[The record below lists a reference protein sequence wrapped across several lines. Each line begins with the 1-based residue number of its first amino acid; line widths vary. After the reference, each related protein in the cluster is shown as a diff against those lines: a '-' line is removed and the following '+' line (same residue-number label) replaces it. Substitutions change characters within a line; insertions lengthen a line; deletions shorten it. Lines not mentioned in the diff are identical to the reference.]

1 MTILCS
7 TAALCLGFLLDMI
20 FGDPHN
26 MPHIV
31 RAFGSLISAL
41 ERITLKKGQERV
53 GGVCLVLIVTILCG
67 GIPCVILFFTY
78 HFSLLA
84 GFAVES
90 LLCYQLLAAKS
101 LRDESM
107 KVFESLKRNDLDD
120 ARINLSMIVG
130 RDTEHLDSAGVAGA
144 AIESVAENTS
154 DGVIAPMFYIML
166 GGGALGCLYKA
177 VNTMDSMI
185 GYKNDKY
192 LMFGRAAA
200 RLDDFMNLI
209 PSRLAAL
216 LMIASAY
223 LCGFDARSAY
233 RIWRRDRKNHASPN
247 SAQTESACAGALGI
261 RLGGPTRYFGKLI
274 AKPTIGDD
282 THPVEMDDILRAN
295 KLMYTSAVLMLV
307 LSVLVR
313 GLWYAAL

>member
-1 MTILCS
+1 MIILYS
-7 TAALCLGFLLDMI
+7 TAALLLGFLLDAV

-31 RAFGSLISAL
+31 RLFGRLIAVL
-41 ERITLKKGQERV
+41 ERLLLKKGHERA
-53 GGVCLVLIVTILCG
+53 GGLCLVLVTTVLCG
-67 GIPCVILFFTY
+67 GIPAVTLFWAY
-78 HFSLLA
+78 RISLWA
-84 GFAVES
+84 GFVVES
-90 LLCYQLLAAKS
+90 LLCFQLLAAKS

-107 KVFESLKRNDLDD
+107 KVFESLKRNDLAA
-120 ARINLSMIVG
+120 ARRNVAMIVG
-130 RDTEHLDSAGVAGA
+130 RDTGCLDEAEVASAAV
-144 AIESVAENTS
+144 ESVAENTS

-192 LMFGRAAA
+192 LMFGRCAA

-216 LMIASAY
+216 LLIVGAY
-223 LCGFDARSAY
+223 LCGFDAKTAY
-233 RIWRRDRKNHASPN
+233 RVWRRDRKNHASPN
-247 SAQTESACAGALGI
+247 SAQTEAACAGALGI
-261 RLGGPTRYFGKLI
+261 RLGGSAYYFGKLVE
-274 AKPTIGDD
+274 KPAIGDG
-282 THPVEMDDILRAN
+282 TRPVEAKDIPRAN
-295 KLMYTSAVLMLV
+295 KLMYVSAILMLL

-313 GLWYAAL
+313 GILYAAI